1 MARIAAD
8 DNSERKRISI
18 PKADDSV
25 LAWWDVQKDAALSVR
40 LLIRNEIER
49 NGYTDAAYRPV
60 AQLPRRG
67 RPPGVGVDGV
77 EDADGA
83 EDIGSYATDA
93 PVLAPAVAPVPAPV
107 VPAAVAESVAAPV
120 APTQAP
126 VPATAAAPAPVR
138 APAQDPVP
146 VRELQPV
153 AAGGRSAIDD
163 IMNG

>member
-25 LAWWDVQKDAALSVR
+25 LAWWEVQKDSGLSVR

-49 NGYTDAAYRPV
+49 NGYTDAAFRPV

-67 RPPGVGVDGV
+67 RPPGADLDGV

-83 EDIGSYATDA
+83 EAIGSYATDA
-93 PVLAPAVAPVPAPV
+93 PVLAVSPAPALAPV
-107 VPAAVAESVAAPV
+107 AVAEPVAAPV
-120 APTQAP
+120 APTRAP
-126 VPATAAAPAPVR
+126 VLVAAAVAAPAPVQ
-138 APAQDPVP
+138 APAP

-153 AAGGRSAIDD
+153 GNAGRSPIDD